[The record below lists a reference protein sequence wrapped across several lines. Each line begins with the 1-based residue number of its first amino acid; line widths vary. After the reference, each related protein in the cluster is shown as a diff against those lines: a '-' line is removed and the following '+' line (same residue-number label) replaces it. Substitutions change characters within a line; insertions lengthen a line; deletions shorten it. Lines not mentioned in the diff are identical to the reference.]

1 MLLPSATADL
11 TRRRCAA
18 PRQKASPHMS
28 RHQYTRRELAFIAEA
43 LVRVN
48 RRLLKCTL
56 NVAVRD
62 EVTSAFDEY
71 LTRHIS
77 DLVMRYPSG
86 TVFVDAVFTTKCIDA
101 LRSWRVQRGEGVRG
115 ERVIEIFD
123 AALSESL
130 ADNSFPDPLSD
141 ELRLEAALIKRFGE
155 RTGSMVFRSKI
166 RGEDTSEVAAD
177 FGISRSRASHLIN
190 DALDELRG
198 DDDWGWLE

>member
-1 MLLPSATADL
+1 
-11 TRRRCAA
+11 
-18 PRQKASPHMS
+18 MS

-141 ELRLEAALIKRFGE
+141 ELRLEAAFIKRFGVLA
-155 RTGSMVFRSKI
+155 GSIIFLNKVEGVK
-166 RGEDTSEVAAD
+166 VADLAAL
-177 FGISRSRASHLIN
+177 FGISRSHASRIIN
-190 DALDELRG
+190 RYLG
-198 DDDWGWLE
+198 GGGWGWLE

>member
-1 MLLPSATADL
+1 
-11 TRRRCAA
+11 
-18 PRQKASPHMS
+18 MS
-28 RHQYTRRELAFIAEA
+28 RHHYTRRELAFIAEA

-56 NVAVRD
+56 NVVVRD

-166 RGEDTSEVAAD
+166 RGEDTREVAAD